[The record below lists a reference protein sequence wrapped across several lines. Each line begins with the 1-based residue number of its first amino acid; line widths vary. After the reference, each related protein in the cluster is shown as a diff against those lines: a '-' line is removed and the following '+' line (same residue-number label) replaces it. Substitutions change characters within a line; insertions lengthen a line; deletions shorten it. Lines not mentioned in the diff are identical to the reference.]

1 MKRREF
7 ITLAGGAVAAWPL
20 AARAQQTTVPVVG
33 FLHGG
38 LADGLAIKAEVGG
51 FRSGL
56 AETGYIEGR
65 NVVIEYRWAEGHYDR
80 LPDLA
85 TDLVRRNVAVIA
97 TGTTPA
103 ALAAKAATATIPI
116 VFQFGVDPVKAGVV
130 SSLNQPGG
138 NVTGIVNLSPGL
150 MAKRIELIHQV
161 VPDAKIIAALV
172 NPTVPAISAQEVAD
186 AQAAH
191 TVLGIQVELLEASTL
206 AAVDAAF
213 SKAVELHAG
222 ALVVGSDILFI
233 GRPVEMA
240 ALAIRLGIPS
250 IHPSRDFVTAGG
262 LMSYGS
268 DFVDS
273 YRLMGIYAG
282 HILKGETPANLP
294 VQQATKV
301 EMVINLKT
309 AKALGLTPPIALLG
323 RADEVIE

>member
-1 MKRREF
+1 VKRRTF
-7 ITLAGGAVAAWPL
+7 IAALGVAAWPVV
-20 AARAQQTTVPVVG
+20 ARAQQPSVPVVG

-38 LADGLAIKAEVGG
+38 FADGFGKAQAAG

-65 NVVIEYRWAEGHYDR
+65 NVVIEYRWAESHYDR

-85 TDLVRRNVAVIA
+85 TDLVRRNVAAIA
-97 TGTTPA
+97 TGTTPG
-103 ALAAKAATATIPI
+103 ALAAKAATTTIPI
-116 VFQFGVDPVKAGVV
+116 AFALGVDPVKAGIV
-130 SSLNQPGG
+130 SSLNHPGG
-138 NVTGIVNLSPGL
+138 NVTGIVNLSAGL
-150 MAKRIELIHQV
+150 MAKRIELIRQV

-172 NPTVPAISAQEVAD
+172 NPANPATSTEVAD
-186 AQAAH
+186 AQVAH
-191 TVLGIQVELLEASTL
+191 TMLGIQVELLEASTP

-233 GRPVEMA
+233 GSPVEMA

-250 IHPSRDFVTAGG
+250 IYPNRSSVEAGG

-268 DFVDS
+268 DFVDA

-282 HILKGETPANLP
+282 RILKGETPANLP

-301 EMVINLKT
+301 EMVINLKA

>member
-1 MKRREF
+1 
-7 ITLAGGAVAAWPL
+7 VWPVVV
-20 AARAQQTTVPVVG
+20 RAQQPNVPVVG

-38 LADGLAIKAEVGG
+38 LADGFGKAEAAG

-56 AETGYIEGR
+56 AETSYEGR
-65 NVVIEYRWAEGHYDR
+65 NVAIEYRWAEGYIDR

-97 TGTTPA
+97 AGTTPA
-103 ALAAKAATATIPI
+103 AFAAKAASTTIPI
-116 VFQFGVDPVKAGVV
+116 VFQLGVDPVEAGIV
-130 SSLNQPGG
+130 SSLNHPGG

-172 NPTVPAISAQEVAD
+172 NPAVPTIFRQEVAD
-186 AQAAH
+186 IRAAH
-191 TVLGIQVELLEASTL
+191 TVLGVQVELLEASTP
-206 AAVDAAF
+206 AAIDAAF

-240 ALAIRLGIPS
+240 ALARRSGIPS
-250 IHPSRDFVTAGG
+250 LHPIREFVPAGG

-268 DFVDS
+268 DFVDA

-282 HILKGETPANLP
+282 RILKGETPANLP
-294 VQQATKV
+294 VQQSTKV
-301 EMVINLKT
+301 EMIVNLKA
-309 AKALGLTPPIALLG
+309 AKALGVTLPIALLG